1 MLQRCIN
8 CGWLRDAAVVLRACI
23 GAVRQ
28 GHRNVG
34 FAMSVGLSAAF
45 GQNGAID
52 DGFLAAFSI
61 VYAAPVVVV
70 YFLLR
75 RNLNTG
81 FAGVGVKG

>member
-8 CGWLRDAAVVLRACI
+8 CDWLRDAAVVLRACI

-61 VYAAPVVVV
+61 VSAAPVV

-75 RNLNTG
+75 RNLNSR